1 MMPTVLFLDDDAS
14 ILRIN
19 RVYFESRD
27 YRVLTASGFSEALDL
42 LSRERVDCLVLDI
55 LMPGTDGWEVC
66 RRLRAQGG
74 PPIIFLTSLDERECM
89 YRGFELGAFD
99 YVTKPYELRELELR
113 VRAKLRQSAGGNGPV
128 LSFPPLTI
136 EPEGRRAAVNGVP
149 LPLTT
154 HEFDV
159 LLLLASHPGK
169 VFSLDE
175 IYREVW
181 KRPDLGRT
189 ETARNRVAQ
198 MRHKLEA
205 ACPDRLFI
213 DRVWG
218 KGFVFRA

>member
-1 MMPTVLFLDDDAS
+1 MPTVLFLDDDAS

-19 RVYFESRD
+19 QVYFESRD
-27 YRVLTASGFSEALDL
+27 YKVLTSASFPEAQDL
-42 LSRERVDCLVLDI
+42 LDRERVDCLVLDV

-66 RRLRAQGG
+66 RRLQEQGG
-74 PPIIFLTSLDERECM
+74 PPIIFLTSLDEKECM

-113 VRAKLRQSAGGNGPV
+113 VKAKLRQSAGGPTEV

-136 EPEGRRAAVNGVP
+136 EPEGRTARVNGKP
-149 LPLTT
+149 LALTT
-154 HEFDV
+154 YEFDV
-159 LLLLASHPGK
+159 LLLLARKPEK
-169 VFSLDE
+169 VFSLEE
-175 IYREVW
+175 IYRQVW

-198 MRHKLEA
+198 MRHKLEG
-205 ACPDRLFI
+205 ACPDRVFI

>member
-1 MMPTVLFLDDDAS
+1 MPTVLFLDDDAS

-27 YRVLTASGFSEALDL
+27 YKVLTSASFPEAQDL
-42 LSRERVDCLVLDI
+42 LTREHVDCVVLDV

-66 RRLRAQGG
+66 RRLRERGG
-74 PPIIFLTSLDERECM
+74 PPIIFLTSLDEKECM

-113 VRAKLRQSAGGNGPV
+113 VKAKLWQSAGGPAEV

-136 EPEGRRAAVNGVP
+136 EPEGRTARVNGKP
-149 LPLTT
+149 LALTT
-154 HEFDV
+154 YEFDV
-159 LLLLASHPGK
+159 LLLLARNPEK
-169 VFSLDE
+169 VFSLEE
-175 IYREVW
+175 IYRQVW

-198 MRHKLEA
+198 MRHKLEG